1 MAISELQIAL
11 VGAGVSA
18 VVVVWAY
25 NTWQERKHRKAAES
39 IFRGGQDDAL
49 LDGAAAG
56 AHEGDDEERDPYD
69 RDAFDH
75 ERREPHLPDMP
86 PAPELPPELKP
97 VAAFVPAAEPLPV
110 PPKDGP
116 QLSALPALWAD
127 PLMDCIVDFSTAE
140 PIPAAAVWAAQ
151 ATWAGEMNKPLRW
164 LARGS
169 STADWQLVH
178 AHDAGSYAQWAAS
191 LQLVNRHGAIS
202 DREVACFIDGVAQ
215 VATEVGAAI
224 DLPESDETV
233 MHAVEL
239 DAICAA
245 VDIQFVLHIVEAS
258 GGVFAGTKLRGVA
271 EASGLTLAND
281 GCFHARDQD
290 GIDLFTLCNMGQ
302 ERLEPESI
310 KSLATHGMTLSLD
323 VPRVAD
329 GAVAFDQM
337 LASARQLSKA
347 LGGILV
353 DAQRAPLAEAM
364 ITGIRA
370 KTIELQQTM
379 RDAGIEPGST
389 RALRLFS

>member
-18 VVVVWAY
+18 VAVVWAY
-25 NTWQERKHRKAAES
+25 NAWQERQHRKAAES

-49 LDGAAAG
+49 LDGSTSAADEHERLEPHMYDPAEMPDIDPAAAEPEQVAAAG
-56 AHEGDDEERDPYD
+56 AAYV
-69 RDAFDH
+69 
-75 ERREPHLPDMP
+75 P
-86 PAPELPPELKP
+86 P
-97 VAAFVPAAEPLPV
+97 FVPAAEPLPV
-110 PPKDGP
+110 MQKDGP
-116 QLSALPALWAD
+116 LLPALPALWAD
-127 PLMDCIVDFSTAE
+127 PLMDCIVIFSADE
-140 PIPAAAVWAAQ
+140 PIPASAVWAVQVA
-151 ATWAGEMNKPLRW
+151 WASELNKPLHW
-164 LARGS
+164 LARS
-169 STADWQLVH
+169 SPTADWQLIH
-178 AHDAGSYAQWAAS
+178 AHDAGSFVQWAAA
-191 LQLVNRHGAIS
+191 LQLVNRQGAIS
-202 DREVACFIDGVAQ
+202 GSEVACFIDGVAQ
-215 VATEVGAAI
+215 VAAQVGATI
-224 DLPESDETV
+224 ELPEGDETLL
-233 MHAVEL
+233 HAAEL
-239 DAICAA
+239 DAVCAD

-271 EASGLTLAND
+271 EASGLTLGND

-290 GIDLFTLCNMGQ
+290 GSDLFTLCNMGQ

>member
-75 ERREPHLPDMP
+75 ERREPHLP

-191 LQLVNRHGAIS
+191 LQLVNRQGAIS